1 MIPEK
6 FKNYYLGTNKLFFPE
21 YEFVI
26 KLSFPS
32 VFIRFK
38 RTEGYY
44 TDFDKFFK
52 SVAEV
57 QYLDG
62 IKPPKSEERQILN
75 EVWDFLTMVKSPDK
89 GDFLAGH
96 QNGE

>member
-6 FKNYYLGTNKLFFPE
+6 FKNYYMGTNNLFFPE

-32 VFIRFK
+32 VFVRFK

-44 TDFDKFFK
+44 TNFIKFFN

-62 IKPPKSEERQILN
+62 IKPSKIEEEKILN
-75 EVWDFLTMVKSPDK
+75 EVWDFLTMTKSPNK
-89 GDFLAGH
+89 GDFLASMPD
-96 QNGE
+96 